1 MYKFIVDN
9 QEKLASSIVYDR
21 DFSYDFFAFKTLE
34 RAYLLKLDNKIAE
47 RPQHMIMRVACGI
60 HMDDIDRAIET
71 YQLMSEKWFTVSA
84 KAICLRWPPSRLMR
98 LSEADLD
105 VLRRSTRARRCSTPG
120 RRTRSCPPASS
131 SP

>member
-71 YQLMSEKWFTVSA
+71 YQLMSEKWFTVS
-84 KAICLRWPPSRLMR
+84 ICLLWPPSRLMR
-98 LSEADLD
+98 LSDADLD
-105 VLRRSTRARRCSTPG
+105 ALRRSTRARRCSTPG

>member
-84 KAICLRWPPSRLMR
+84 KPICLLWPPSRLMR
-98 LSEADLD
+98 LSDADLD
-105 VLRRSTRARRCSTPG
+105 ALRRSTRARRCSTPG

>member
-84 KAICLRWPPSRLMR
+84 KAICICSAASLCCFAPAVDALI
-98 LSEADLD
+98 
-105 VLRRSTRARRCSTPG
+105 RC
-120 RRTRSCPPASS
+120 
-131 SP
+131 

>member
-71 YQLMSEKWFTVSA
+71 YQLMSEKWFTVS
-84 KAICLRWPPSRLMR
+84 ICLLWPPSRLMR
-98 LSEADLD
+98 LSDADLD
-105 VLRRSTRARRCSTPG
+105 ALRRSTRARRCSTPG
-120 RRTRSCPPASS
+120 RRTRSCPPASC